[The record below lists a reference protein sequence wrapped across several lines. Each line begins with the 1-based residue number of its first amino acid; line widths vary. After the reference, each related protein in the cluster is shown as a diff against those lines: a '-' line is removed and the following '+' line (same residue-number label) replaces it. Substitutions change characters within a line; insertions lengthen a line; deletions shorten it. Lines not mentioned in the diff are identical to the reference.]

1 MGMDKMKYRIIY
13 EVDGN
18 GKFHYEAEILKKHW
32 YGNRWEPIRVY
43 RNSGFN
49 EFFSTNRY
57 ESFEEAMNDIRS
69 RKFERIVTHEG
80 EL

>member
-1 MGMDKMKYRIIY
+1 MKYRIIY

-32 YGNRWEPIRVY
+32 YGDRWESIKCY

-49 EFFSTNRY
+49 EFFSTNKY
-57 ESFEEAMNDIRS
+57 TTFEEAMTDIRS
-69 RKFERIVTHEG
+69 RKHERIVTHQG